1 MQQDII
7 TAVNAHGTT
16 TIITHIN
23 MCLMLIREF
32 SLTDMVM
39 YISNNMGY
47 LTADQQVY
55 FSNTIQDMHRNNY
68 HSVN

>member
-32 SLTDMVM
+32 GVNDMDM
-39 YISNNMGY
+39 YIGANMGY
-47 LTADQQVY
+47 LTVDQQVY
-55 FSNTIQDMHRNNY
+55 FSNTIEDMHYNNY